1 MFNFF
6 ERLAN
11 IRATPPEGHPPVGLL
26 GFYRYFL
33 AEHKRLFFALFAV
46 GLGVA
51 LADAMMPVFIGQLV
65 SLVAAPDRAAALEQA
80 WPKIALML
88 AVILIARP
96 VVVLL
101 DLLLRNNALV
111 PGVTSRMRW
120 LSHRLVVRQEWS
132 FFQNDHAGRIANRVM
147 QTAGSLRESTEASV
161 RAVWYILMYG
171 TTTLVLLSA
180 ADWRLALPT
189 LLWFIAYAGFLYY
202 FVPRLRIKAG
212 ENAQAYST
220 LMGRI
225 VDSYSNILTVKL
237 FAKTAQ
243 EDAFVLQAVE
253 SHDSA
258 QRLHMRLITQF
269 MFTLA
274 LLNTLLLAAT
284 ALIGIAL
291 WRFNLVDPGAV
302 AMALPLTWQITTMA
316 GWVAWEITGIFENI
330 ATVQEG
336 MQTIAKPVTL
346 IDAPNALDLKVVKGE
361 IVFEN
366 VSFSYGTQLN
376 VFNQFSLHIRPGERV
391 GIVGRS
397 GAGKST
403 LVSLLLRLFD
413 CQGGRI
419 RIDDQDISLVTQD
432 SLRGAIGVVS
442 QDTALLHRSVGEN
455 ILYGRPDATQEQV
468 RIAIQQAK
476 ANLFIEALTDHRERR
491 GFEAAVGER
500 GVKLSGGQ
508 RQRIGIARVLLKDAP
523 ILILDEATSALDSEA
538 EQAIQEQ
545 LAALMEGKTVIT
557 IAHRLSTL
565 TQMDRILVLDNGQLV
580 DQGTHAELIQRVGL
594 YAQFWQHQ
602 SGGKILAP
610 EKSSHSLFGLTQIGD
625 DESPSN

>member
-6 ERLAN
+6 ERLAS
-11 IRATPPEGHPPVGLL
+11 ITAKPPAGYPPNTLV
-26 GFYRYFL
+26 GFYHYFL
-33 AEHKRLFFALFAV
+33 AEHKRLFFGLFTV

-65 SLVAAPDRAAALEQA
+65 SLVAAQDRAAALEQA

-88 AVILIARP
+88 AAILVARP
-96 VVVLL
+96 AIVLL

-111 PGVTSRMRW
+111 PVVTSRMRW
-120 LSHRLVVRQEWS
+120 LSHRLVVRQEWR
-132 FFQNDHAGRIANRVM
+132 FFQNDHAGRIASRVM
-147 QTAGSLRESTEASV
+147 QTPGSLRESTEASV

-189 LLWFIAYAGFLYY
+189 LIWFIAYAGMLRY

-212 ENAQAYST
+212 ENAEAHST
-220 LMGRI
+220 LMGRV

-237 FAKTAQ
+237 FAKASQ

-253 SHDSA
+253 VHDLA

-269 MFTLA
+269 MFTLTV
-274 LLNTLLLAAT
+274 LNTLLIAST

-291 WRFNLVDPGAV
+291 WRFNFIDPGAV

-336 MQTIAKPVTL
+336 MQTIASPVTL
-346 IDAPNALDLKVVKGE
+346 VDAPNASDLKVTAGA
-361 IVFEN
+361 IQFEN
-366 VSFSYGTQLN
+366 VSFGYTTDRPVFKGFNLN
-376 VFNQFSLHIRPGERV
+376 IRSGERV

-397 GAGKST
+397 GAGKSS

-413 CQGGRI
+413 CTAGKI
-419 RIDDQDISLVTQD
+419 CIDGQDIAQVTQE

-442 QDTALLHRSVGEN
+442 QDTALLHRSIGEN
-455 ILYGRPDATQEQV
+455 ILYGRPEATQEQV
-468 RIAIQQAK
+468 QRAVDR
-476 ANLFIEALTDHRERR
+476 ANASVFIEALSDDQERH
-491 GFEAAVGER
+491 GFDAAVGER

-545 LAALMEGKTVIT
+545 LTTLMEGKTVIT

-565 TQMDRILVLDNGQLV
+565 MQMDRILVLDNGKLI
-580 DQGTHAELIQRVGL
+580 DEGTHSELVRRNGL

-602 SGGKILAP
+602 VGRN
-610 EKSSHSLFGLTQIGD
+610 SLFSLTQNSD
-625 DESPSN
+625 ANAQ

>member
-1 MFNFF
+1 
-6 ERLAN
+6 
-11 IRATPPEGHPPVGLL
+11 
-26 GFYRYFL
+26 
-33 AEHKRLFFALFAV
+33 
-46 GLGVA
+46 
-51 LADAMMPVFIGQLV
+51 MMPVFIGQLV
-65 SLVAAPDRAAALEQA
+65 SLIAITDRAAALEQA
-80 WPKIALML
+80 WPKLALML
-88 AVILIARP
+88 GAILIARP
-96 VVVLL
+96 VIVLL

-132 FFQNDHAGRIANRVM
+132 FFQNDHSGRIANRVM

-171 TTTLVLLSA
+171 TTTLVLLST

-189 LLWFIAYAGFLYY
+189 LLWFIAYAGFLCY
-202 FVPRLRIKAG
+202 FVPRLRIRAG
-212 ENAQAYST
+212 ENAQAYSS
-220 LMGRI
+220 LMGRV

-243 EDAFVLQAVE
+243 EDAFVLEAVKN
-253 SHDSA
+253 HDLA
-258 QRLHMRLITQF
+258 QRLHMRVITQF
-269 MFTLA
+269 MFTLT
-274 LLNTLLLAAT
+274 LLNTMLLAAT

-291 WRFNLVDPGAV
+291 WRFQLIDAGAV

-336 MQTIAKPVTL
+336 MKTIAQPVAL
-346 IDAPNALDLKVVKGE
+346 VDAPNATDLKVANGE
-361 IVFEN
+361 IIFEN
-366 VSFSYGTQLN
+366 ICFGYGTQAR
-376 VFNQFSLHIRPGERV
+376 VFNQFSLHVRPGERI

-413 CQGGRI
+413 CQSGRI
-419 RIDDQDISLVTQD
+419 QIDGQDISLVTQD

-442 QDTALLHRSVGEN
+442 QDTALLHRSIGEN
-455 ILYGRPDATQEQV
+455 ILYGRPNATQEQV
-468 RIAIQQAK
+468 QRAVQQAK
-476 ANLFIEALTDHRERR
+476 ASLFIDTLIDHKERR
-491 GFEAAVGER
+491 GFAATVGEK
-500 GVKLSGGQ
+500 GAKLSGGQ

-565 TQMDRILVLDNGQLV
+565 TQMDRIIVLDGGQIV
-580 DQGTHAELIQRVGL
+580 DQGTHAELVQRDGL

-602 SGGKILAP
+602 SGGKILTVEQA
-610 EKSSHSLFGLTQIGD
+610 SHSLFGVTQIKD
-625 DESPSN
+625 DESASN

>member
-1 MFNFF
+1 VFNFF
-6 ERLAN
+6 ERLAS
-11 IRATPPEGHPPVGLL
+11 ISAKPPKGYPPNTLV

-65 SLVAAPDRAAALEQA
+65 SLVAAQDRATALEHA

-88 AVILIARP
+88 AVILVARP
-96 VVVLL
+96 AIVLL

-111 PGVTSRMRW
+111 PVVTSRMRW
-120 LSHRLVVRQEWS
+120 LSHRLVVRQEWR
-132 FFQNDHAGRIANRVM
+132 FFQNDHAGRIASRVM
-147 QTAGSLRESTEASV
+147 QTPGSLRESTEASV

-171 TTTLVLLSA
+171 STTLVLLSA

-189 LLWFIAYAGFLYY
+189 LIWFIAYAGMLRY

-212 ENAQAYST
+212 ENAEAHST
-220 LMGRI
+220 LMGRV

-237 FAKTAQ
+237 FAKASQ
-243 EDAFVLQAVE
+243 EDAFVLQAIE
-253 SHDSA
+253 GHDLA
-258 QRLHMRLITQF
+258 QRQHMRLITQF
-269 MFTLA
+269 MFTLT
-274 LLNTLLLAAT
+274 LLNTLLIAAT

-291 WRFNLVDPGAV
+291 WRFNFIDPGAV

-336 MQTIAKPVTL
+336 MQTIASPL
-346 IDAPNALDLKVVKGE
+346 ILVDAPNAPDLKVTSGA
-361 IVFEN
+361 IQFEN
-366 VSFSYGTQLN
+366 VSFGYTTERHVIKGFNLN
-376 VFNQFSLHIRPGERV
+376 IRSGERV

-413 CQGGRI
+413 CNAGKI
-419 RIDDQDISLVTQD
+419 RIDGQDISQVTQD
-432 SLRGAIGVVS
+432 SLRGSIGVVS

-468 RIAIQQAK
+468 LSAVNQAK
-476 ANLFIEALTDHRERR
+476 ASVFIEALSDEKERQ
-491 GFEAAVGER
+491 GFDAAVGER

-545 LAALMEGKTVIT
+545 LTALMEGKTVIT

-565 TQMDRILVLDNGQLV
+565 MQMDRILVLDDGKLI
-580 DQGTHAELIQRVGL
+580 DEGTHSELVQRNGL

-602 SGGKILAP
+602 VGKN
-610 EKSSHSLFGLTQIGD
+610 SLFNLTQNND
-625 DESPSN
+625 ASVP

>member
-1 MFNFF
+1 LKIQRNQTVFKFF
-6 ERLAN
+6 EQLAN
-11 IRATPPEGHPPVGLL
+11 ITAKPPAGYPPNSLIS
-26 GFYRYFL
+26 FYRYFL
-33 AEHKRLFFALFAV
+33 AEHKRLFLALFTV

-65 SLVAAPDRAAALEQA
+65 SLVAAQDRAMALDQA

-96 VVVLL
+96 AIILL

-111 PGVTSRMRW
+111 PVVTSRMRW
-120 LSHRLVVRQEWS
+120 LSHRLVVRQEWR
-132 FFQNDHAGRIANRVM
+132 FFQNDHAGRIASRVM
-147 QTAGSLRESTEASV
+147 QTPGSLRESTEAAV

-189 LLWFIAYAGFLYY
+189 LLWFVAYAGMLRH

-212 ENAQAYST
+212 ENAEAHST
-220 LMGRI
+220 LMGRV

-237 FAKTAQ
+237 FAKASQ
-243 EDAFVLQAVE
+243 EDAFVLQAIE
-253 SHDSA
+253 GHDLA
-258 QRLHMRLITQF
+258 QRNHMRLITQF
-269 MFTLA
+269 MFALT
-274 LLNTLLLAAT
+274 LLNTLLIAAT
-284 ALIGIAL
+284 ALVGIAL
-291 WRFNLVDPGAV
+291 WRFNLIDPGAV

-336 MQTIAKPVTL
+336 MQTIAAPVTL
-346 IDAPNALDLKVVKGE
+346 IDAPNAEELKITQGA
-361 IVFEN
+361 IQFDQ
-366 VSFSYGTQLN
+366 VSFGYGEN
-376 VFNQFSLHIRPGERV
+376 PVFDSFNLTIRAGERV

-413 CQGGRI
+413 CNNGHI
-419 RIDDQDISLVTQD
+419 RIDGQDIALVTQD
-432 SLRGAIGVVS
+432 SLRAAIGVVS

-455 ILYGRPDATQEQV
+455 ILYGRPDANREQV
-468 RIAIQQAK
+468 TQAITQAK
-476 ANLFIEALTDHRERR
+476 ASLFIEELTDHR
-491 GFEAAVGER
+491 GLTGLDAAVGER

-545 LAALMEGKTVIT
+545 LSALMNGKTVIT

-565 TQMDRILVLDNGQLV
+565 MQMDRILVLDNGKII
-580 DQGTHAELIQRVGL
+580 DEGTHAELAGRDGL
-594 YAQFWQHQ
+594 YAQFWEHQ
-602 SGGKILAP
+602 AGGN
-610 EKSSHSLFGLTQIGD
+610 SLFNLTQND
-625 DESPSN
+625 DPSTH